1 MIEKPTIK
9 KTVQKRNLKIKND
22 KIKMSNFSVVEFVK
36 SPTGE
41 VQVPLFSGT
50 ILECKAFMELSLK
63 NIIIN

>member
-41 VQVPLFSGT
+41 VQVPLF
-50 ILECKAFMELSLK
+50 
-63 NIIIN
+63 